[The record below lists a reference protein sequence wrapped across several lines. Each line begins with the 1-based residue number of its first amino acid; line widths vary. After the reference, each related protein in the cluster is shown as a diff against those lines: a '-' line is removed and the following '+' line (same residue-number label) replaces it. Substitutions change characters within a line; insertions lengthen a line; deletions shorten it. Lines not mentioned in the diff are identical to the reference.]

1 MKVFISW
8 SGEQSRRI
16 AEVLSDWL
24 PKANQSVR
32 PFYSPDDIA
41 KGTRWQN
48 EIAKELQSTA
58 LGLLCL
64 TPTNFEAPWISF
76 EAGALSTTVDEAR
89 VCPILFGF
97 ETTELT
103 GPLVQFNHAKFG
115 KVEMKRVMSMLNA
128 QLGDTA
134 LAPKTFDSVFEMW
147 WPELDSQIKQELER
161 APAEVDRKQRS
172 QRELLE
178 EVLTL
183 VRGLV
188 RDLVP
193 DETARALVASYEKVV
208 QAAVQ
213 ENKQGLLEA
222 LSAMAT
228 PLGLLPKR
236 RSQSILSML
245 LGGHDLTL
253 MRALS
258 LLKAQEKSI
267 PTTDTEPPA

>member
-1 MKVFISW
+1 
-8 SGEQSRRI
+8 
-16 AEVLSDWL
+16 
-24 PKANQSVR
+24 
-32 PFYSPDDIA
+32 
-41 KGTRWQN
+41 
-48 EIAKELQSTA
+48 
-58 LGLLCL
+58 
-64 TPTNFEAPWISF
+64 
-76 EAGALSTTVDEAR
+76 
-89 VCPILFGF
+89 
-97 ETTELT
+97 
-103 GPLVQFNHAKFG
+103 
-115 KVEMKRVMSMLNA
+115 MSMLNT
-128 QLGDTA
+128 QLGDAT
-134 LAPKTFDSVFEMW
+134 LAPKTFDSVFEKW
-147 WPELDSQIKQELER
+147 WPELDSQIKKELER

-236 RSQSILSML
+236 RSQSILSMW

-267 PTTDTEPPA
+267 PTTDTEPPT